1 MLALATPSVSVVLS
15 CDFSGLGKFKV
26 MSGVEEVETISPGLA
41 KANWEAE
48 ANTCPSWQPPQGSF
62 CSEGPSRPCSF
73 IYGLC
78 EQFAPCWPAGWVC
91 DAGITHAPVVVRP
104 LQAAG

>member
-1 MLALATPSVSVVLS
+1 MWALLSHLSEALS

-26 MSGVEEVETISPGLA
+26 SVWVGGGGNHLTRAGKDQLRTSGQCLPLMAAAT
-41 KANWEAE
+41 K
-48 ANTCPSWQPPQGSF
+48 SF
-62 CSEGPSRPCSF
+62 CSEGLSRPCSF

>member
-1 MLALATPSVSVVLS
+1 MTSVAWGSSRSPVWGGGGGDHLTRAGKGRLGSWGHCLPLTAAAT
-15 CDFSGLGKFKV
+15 K
-26 MSGVEEVETISPGLA
+26 
-41 KANWEAE
+41 
-48 ANTCPSWQPPQGSF
+48 SF
-62 CSEGPSRPCSF
+62 CSEGLSGPCSF